1 MPRTICRLNQPSIN
15 SAVLACNPSL
25 DGVREI
31 AERWKTIR
39 SDEIFPGNSAVA
51 MWRLLRGHGSLHD
64 NRALRRFILSLL
76 PPGTRRFSDLAVPL
90 FVTAT
95 RYRTGEMH
103 LFGHDPQER
112 IIDALM
118 ASCAVPPYLPPYQYR
133 DELYLDGG
141 FVSNLPISAAVE
153 LGATEIWALE
163 IGVDAAAMPTGSVFG
178 TLARS
183 VETLMRLQMHRE
195 RELVQLMQK
204 TGIVVHHIQMLH
216 YSGMDVR
223 NFSHSP
229 ALMDLGYASAQA
241 YLGERRQL
249 ATAAVPAAMPVR
261 IKVGAALRT
270 TMATQTSLAR
280 LHTEAIRSLWQR
292 RRAVSV
298 PLPVEE
304 PMP

>member
-1 MPRTICRLNQPSIN
+1 MRAFVFSGGANRGSLQAGATLALLEAGITPDLVVGSSVGSIN

-76 PPGTRRFSDLAVPL
+76 PPGTRRFADLAVPL

-118 ASCAVPPYLPPYQYR
+118 ASCAVPPYLPCL
-133 DELYLDGG
+133 LYT
-141 FVSNLPISAAVE
+141 S
-153 LGATEIWALE
+153 
-163 IGVDAAAMPTGSVFG
+163 DAAD
-178 TLARS
+178 
-183 VETLMRLQMHRE
+183 E
-195 RELVQLMQK
+195 
-204 TGIVVHHIQMLH
+204 
-216 YSGMDVR
+216 
-223 NFSHSP
+223 
-229 ALMDLGYASAQA
+229 
-241 YLGERRQL
+241 
-249 ATAAVPAAMPVR
+249 
-261 IKVGAALRT
+261 
-270 TMATQTSLAR
+270 
-280 LHTEAIRSLWQR
+280 
-292 RRAVSV
+292 
-298 PLPVEE
+298 
-304 PMP
+304 